1 MQYAPFKMAVVQA
14 SPVFMNLEASV
25 EKACALTAEAAKG
38 GARLVVFPEV
48 FIPGYPDW
56 IWQVP
61 PGRMSLNQSL
71 YAKLLEASVSVFSP
85 ATERLRQAAKEAG
98 IYLSIGIN
106 ERSSSGG
113 SIYNSILYIGPDGCI
128 LGHHQK
134 LVPTIAERTVWAY
147 GDPATL
153 EVYETE
159 IGRLGGLICWE
170 NYMPLVRQSLYE
182 KGIGIYVAPTY
193 DEGEAWQA
201 SMRHIGKEGRVYIAG
216 CCMVLRKDDVLKALP
231 ELAPFYESVGEWINT
246 GNSMIADPN
255 GEVLAEPL
263 SKKEGILYAE
273 VDPQTALGSKWNL
286 DVAGYYARPDAF
298 RLNLETNKLLVSD
311 KNEDEPEAA
320 NTEYFSG

>member
-1 MQYAPFKMAVVQA
+1 MQHVPFKMAVVQA
-14 SPVFMNLEASV
+14 APVFMDRDASV
-25 EKACALTAEAAKG
+25 EKACRLIAEAGKEGAK
-38 GARLVVFPEV
+38 LVVFPEA

-61 PGRMSLNQSL
+61 PGQMRLNQSL
-71 YAKLLEASVSVFSP
+71 YAKLLEASVSVPSP
-85 ATERLRQAAKEAG
+85 ATDRLGEAAKEAG
-98 IYLSIGIN
+98 VYLSIGIN

-113 SIYNSILYIGPDGCI
+113 SVYNSLLYIGPDGGI
-128 LGHHQK
+128 LGCHQK
-134 LVPTIAERTVWAY
+134 LVPTVAERMVWGY

-182 KGIGIYVAPTY
+182 KGIGLYVAPTY

-216 CCMVLRKDDVLKALP
+216 CCMVLRKEDVLKALP

-255 GEVLAEPL
+255 GNVLAAPL
-263 SKKEGILYAE
+263 SKEEGILYAE
-273 VDPQTALGSKWNL
+273 VDPQTLLGSKWNL
-286 DVAGYYARPDAF
+286 DVAGHYARPDAF
-298 RLNLETNKLLVSD
+298 RLNRNIPKQNESD
-311 KNEDEPEAA
+311 RDEDEGAA
-320 NTEYFSG
+320 VSAT